1 MEIRRLPENL
11 INQIAAGEVVER
23 PASAL
28 KELIENS
35 IDANATQ
42 IDIVLDD
49 GGKSLISV
57 SDNGIGIE
65 KNHIGLAVERH
76 ATSKLPTNNLNKI
89 NFLGFRGEALPSIA
103 AVSQL
108 NIQTKSK
115 NSNDAWA
122 LDVAAGNFDE
132 IYPSSRQIGTIIS
145 VKNLFYAT
153 PARLKF
159 LKSSNLERSYCHQIV
174 LKQALVNPLIGFR
187 LQADGRELLN
197 IKPENERDTNKSF
210 LNRIRN
216 ILGKNFAD
224 EAIKI
229 KNSKAIKNQGF
240 AKING
245 FIGLPTLNKSNYS
258 QQYLF
263 INGRSIQ
270 DRNLSGAIRA
280 AYRDTLPKGRFPVF
294 CLYIEV
300 PPEFID
306 VNVHPGKTE
315 VRFEDNAIIRSL
327 LVGSISRELNISFSQ
342 TTSEIS
348 KQAVEKFNT
357 YNQIKLKDNFGNN
370 ENFFSNND
378 LEPSIKTIKE
388 TDNFEEQQ
396 VIDQNDDFPLGV
408 ALAQFSKNYIIS
420 RNSEGIVIVDQ
431 HAAHERLVLEK
442 MKAARENKSLEKQIL
457 LLPEV
462 INLAPTPLEMILE
475 NVELLSDI
483 GFIIEPFGEGMI
495 IVREVPALI
504 GDADIKQ
511 IIIDLGDDLSSTGL
525 PTSYH
530 AKIDLILGNI
540 ACHRSVRSGRS
551 LNENEMNQLLREMER
566 TPNSGQCNHGRPTSI
581 SLSLKDIEKLLH
593 CYFQQIYSYEF

>member
-357 YNQIKLKDNFGNN
+357 YNQIKLKDNYGNN

-378 LEPSIKTIKE
+378 LEPSIKPIKE

-525 PTSYH
+525 PTSYL
-530 AKIDLILGNI
+530 AKVDLILGNI

-581 SLSLKDIEKLLH
+581 SLSLKDIEKL
-593 CYFQQIYSYEF
+593 FNRT

>member
-11 INQIAAGEVVER
+11 INQIAAGEVIER

-35 IDANATQ
+35 IDAKATQ
-42 IDIVLDD
+42 IDIVLND
-49 GGKSLISV
+49 GGKTLISV

-65 KNHIGLAVERH
+65 KNHIVLAVERH
-76 ATSKLPTNNLNKI
+76 ATSKLPTNDLNKI
-89 NFLGFRGEALPSIA
+89 EFLGFRGEALPSIA

-108 NIQTKSK
+108 NIQTKSNK
-115 NSNDAWA
+115 SEDAWA
-122 LDVAAGNFDE
+122 LDVVAGKFND
-132 IYPSSRQIGTIIS
+132 IYPSPRQLGTIIS
-145 VKNLFYAT
+145 VKNLFFAT

-159 LKSSNLERSYCHQIV
+159 LKSSNLERSYCQQIV
-174 LKQALVNPLIGFR
+174 LKQALVNPKIGFR
-187 LQADGRELLN
+187 LQADGKELLN
-197 IKPENERDTNKSF
+197 IKPESVINSDEYV

-216 ILGKNFAD
+216 VLGKSFAD

-229 KNSKAIKNQGF
+229 NNSKTFKNQNF
-240 AKING
+240 LKING

-280 AYRDTLPKGRFPVF
+280 AYRDTLPKGRFPIF
-294 CLYIEV
+294 CLFINV

-327 LVGSISRELNISFSQ
+327 IVGSISRELNIHSSQ
-342 TTSEIS
+342 TSSELS
-348 KQAVEKFNT
+348 KQAIEKFNT
-357 YNQIKLKDNFGNN
+357 YNEIKVNDNYEKVQSFFRKNDFGP
-370 ENFFSNND
+370 SVKPISKNND
-378 LEPSIKTIKE
+378 L
-388 TDNFEEQQ
+388 Q
-396 VIDQNDDFPLGV
+396 DQRLDDQDKDFPLGV

-420 RNSEGIVIVDQ
+420 RNSQGIVIVDQ

-442 MKAARENKSLEKQIL
+442 MKAARENKSIEKQIL

-462 INLAPTPLEMILE
+462 INLDPTPLEMIIE
-475 NVELLSDI
+475 NVDLLSEI
-483 GFIIEPFGEGMI
+483 GFEIEPFGEGMI
-495 IVREVPALI
+495 IVREVPSLL

-511 IIIDLGDDLSSTGL
+511 IIIDLGDDLSSSGL
-525 PTSYH
+525 PISYI

-540 ACHRSVRSGRS
+540 ACHRSVRSGRV
-551 LNENEMNQLLREMER
+551 LNENEMNQLLREMEN

-581 SLSLKDIEKLLH
+581 SLSLKDIENL
-593 CYFQQIYSYEF
+593 FNRT

>member
-197 IKPENERDTNKSF
+197 IKPENERDTDKSF

-216 ILGKNFAD
+216 ILGKYFAD

-315 VRFEDNAIIRSL
+315 VRFADNAIIRSL
-327 LVGSISRELNISFSQ
+327 IVGSISRELNISFSQ

-357 YNQIKLKDNFGNN
+357 YNQTKLKDTYGNN

-378 LEPSIKTIKE
+378 LEPSIKPIKE

-504 GDADIKQ
+504 GDSDIKQ

-525 PTSYH
+525 PTSYL
-530 AKIDLILGNI
+530 AKVDLILGNI

-581 SLSLKDIEKLLH
+581 SLSLKDIEKL
-593 CYFQQIYSYEF
+593 FNRT

>member
-11 INQIAAGEVVER
+11 INQIAAGEVIER

-35 IDANATQ
+35 IDAKATQ
-42 IDIVLDD
+42 IDIVLND

-65 KNHIGLAVERH
+65 KNHIVLAVERH
-76 ATSKLPTNNLNKI
+76 ATSKLPTNDLNKI
-89 NFLGFRGEALPSIA
+89 EFLGFRGEALPSIA

-108 NIQTKSK
+108 NIQTKSNK
-115 NSNDAWA
+115 SEDAWA
-122 LDVAAGNFDE
+122 LDVVAGKFND
-132 IYPSSRQIGTIIS
+132 IYPSPRQLGTIIS
-145 VKNLFYAT
+145 VKNLFFAT

-159 LKSSNLERSYCHQIV
+159 LKSSNLERSYCQQIV
-174 LKQALVNPLIGFR
+174 LKQALVNPKIGFR
-187 LQADGRELLN
+187 LQADGKELLN
-197 IKPENERDTNKSF
+197 IKPESVINSDEYV

-216 ILGKNFAD
+216 ILGKSFAD

-229 KNSKAIKNQGF
+229 NNSKTFKNQNF
-240 AKING
+240 LKING

-280 AYRDTLPKGRFPVF
+280 AYRDTLPKGRFPIF
-294 CLYIEV
+294 CLFIDV

-327 LVGSISRELNISFSQ
+327 IVGSISRELNIHSSQ
-342 TTSEIS
+342 TSSELS
-348 KQAVEKFNT
+348 KQAIEKFNT
-357 YNQIKLKDNFGNN
+357 YNEIKVNDNY
-370 ENFFSNND
+370 EKVQSFFSKNDFGPSVKPISKNND
-378 LEPSIKTIKE
+378 L
-388 TDNFEEQQ
+388 Q
-396 VIDQNDDFPLGV
+396 DQRLDDQDKDFPLGV

-420 RNSEGIVIVDQ
+420 RNSQGIVIVDQ

-442 MKAARENKSLEKQIL
+442 MKAARENKSIEKQIL

-462 INLAPTPLEMILE
+462 INLDPTPLEMIIE
-475 NVELLSDI
+475 NVDLLSEI
-483 GFIIEPFGEGMI
+483 GFEIEPFGEGMI
-495 IVREVPALI
+495 IVREVPSLL

-511 IIIDLGDDLSSTGL
+511 IIIDLGDDLSSSGL
-525 PTSYH
+525 PTSYI

-540 ACHRSVRSGRS
+540 ACHRSVRSGRV
-551 LNENEMNQLLREMER
+551 LNENEMNQLLREMEN

-581 SLSLKDIEKLLH
+581 SLSLKDIENL
-593 CYFQQIYSYEF
+593 FNRT

>member
-270 DRNLSGAIRA
+270 DRNLSGAIRS

-581 SLSLKDIEKLLH
+581 SLSLKDIEKL
-593 CYFQQIYSYEF
+593 FNRT

>member
-42 IDIVLDD
+42 IDIVLND

-65 KNHIGLAVERH
+65 KNHIILAVERH
-76 ATSKLPTNNLNKI
+76 ATSKLPTNDLNKI
-89 NFLGFRGEALPSIA
+89 EFLGFRGEALPSIA

-108 NIQTKSK
+108 NIQTKSNK
-115 NSNDAWA
+115 SEEAWA
-122 LDVAAGNFDE
+122 LDVVAGKFDD
-132 IYPSSRQIGTIIS
+132 IYPSSRQLGTIIS
-145 VKNLFYAT
+145 VKNLFFAT

-174 LKQALVNPLIGFR
+174 LKQALVNPKIGFR
-187 LQADGRELLN
+187 LQADGKELLN
-197 IKPENERDTNKSF
+197 IKPESEIGSDEYF

-216 ILGKNFAD
+216 ILGKSFAD

-229 KNSKAIKNQGF
+229 NNSKTLKNQDF
-240 AKING
+240 LKING

-263 INGRSIQ
+263 INRRSIQ

-280 AYRDTLPKGRFPVF
+280 AYRDTLPKGRFPIF
-294 CLYIEV
+294 CLYIDV

-315 VRFEDNAIIRSL
+315 VRFQDNAIIRSL
-327 LVGSISRELNISFSQ
+327 IVGSISRELNIHSSQ
-342 TTSEIS
+342 TSSELS
-348 KQAVEKFNT
+348 KQAIEKFHT
-357 YNQIKLKDNFGNN
+357 YNEIKVNDNY
-370 ENFFSNND
+370 EKVESFFSKNDFVPSVKPVNENND
-378 LEPSIKTIKE
+378 L
-388 TDNFEEQQ
+388 Q
-396 VIDQNDDFPLGV
+396 DQRLDHQDEDFPLGV

-420 RNSEGIVIVDQ
+420 RNSQGIVIVDQ

-442 MKAARENKSLEKQIL
+442 MKAARENKSVEKQIL

-462 INLAPTPLEMILE
+462 INLDPTPLAIILE
-475 NVELLSDI
+475 NVELLSEI
-483 GFIIEPFGEGMI
+483 GFEIEPFGEGMI
-495 IVREVPALI
+495 IVREVPSLL

-511 IIIDLGDDLSSTGL
+511 IIIDLGDDLSSSGM
-525 PTSYH
+525 PTSYI

-540 ACHRSVRSGRS
+540 ACHRSVRSGRV
-551 LNENEMNQLLREMER
+551 LNENEMNQLLREMEN
-566 TPNSGQCNHGRPTSI
+566 TPNSGQCNHGRPTFI
-581 SLSLKDIEKLLH
+581 SLSLKDIEKL
-593 CYFQQIYSYEF
+593 FNRT

>member
-348 KQAVEKFNT
+348 KQAVEKFNI
-357 YNQIKLKDNFGNN
+357 YNQIKLKDNYGNN

-378 LEPSIKTIKE
+378 LEPSIKPIKE

-581 SLSLKDIEKLLH
+581 SLSLKDIEKL
-593 CYFQQIYSYEF
+593 FNRT

>member
-42 IDIVLDD
+42 IDIVLDE

-65 KNHIGLAVERH
+65 KNHIGLAIERH

-103 AVSQL
+103 SVSQL

-122 LDVAAGNFDE
+122 LNVAAGNFDE
-132 IYPSSRQIGTIIS
+132 IYPSSRQAGTIIS

-174 LKQALVNPLIGFR
+174 LKLALVNPLIGFR

-197 IKPENERDTNKSF
+197 INSEKELDTDTCF

-327 LVGSISRELNISFSQ
+327 IVGSISRELNISFSQ

-357 YNQIKLKDNFGNN
+357 YNEIKLNKNYGKN
-370 ENFFSNND
+370 ENFFTNND
-378 LEPSIKTIKE
+378 LEPSIKPIKE
-388 TDNFEEQQ
+388 TDNFEEHQA
-396 VIDQNDDFPLGV
+396 IDQNDDFPLGV

-442 MKAARENKSLEKQIL
+442 MKAAREDKSLEKQIL

-475 NVELLSDI
+475 NVELLSEI

-511 IIIDLGDDLSSTGL
+511 IIIDLGDDLSSGGL
-525 PTSYH
+525 PTSYL
-530 AKIDLILGNI
+530 AKVDLILGNI

-551 LNENEMNQLLREMER
+551 LNENEMNQLLREMEK

-581 SLSLKDIEKLLH
+581 SLSLKDIEKL
-593 CYFQQIYSYEF
+593 FNRT

>member
-42 IDIVLDD
+42 IDIVLND

-65 KNHIGLAVERH
+65 KNHIILAVERH
-76 ATSKLPTNNLNKI
+76 ATSKLPTNDLNKI
-89 NFLGFRGEALPSIA
+89 EFLGFRGEALPSIA

-108 NIQTKSK
+108 NIQTKSNK
-115 NSNDAWA
+115 SEDAWA
-122 LDVAAGNFDE
+122 LDVVAGKFDD
-132 IYPSSRQIGTIIS
+132 IYPSSRQLGTIIS
-145 VKNLFYAT
+145 VKNLFFAT

-174 LKQALVNPLIGFR
+174 LKQALVNPKIGFR
-187 LQADGRELLN
+187 LQADGKELLN
-197 IKPENERDTNKSF
+197 IKPESEIGSDEYF

-216 ILGKNFAD
+216 ILGKSFAD

-229 KNSKAIKNQGF
+229 NNSKTLKNQDF
-240 AKING
+240 LKING

-263 INGRSIQ
+263 INRRSIQ

-280 AYRDTLPKGRFPVF
+280 AYRDTLPKGRFPIF
-294 CLYIEV
+294 CLYIDV

-315 VRFEDNAIIRSL
+315 VRFQDNAIIRSL
-327 LVGSISRELNISFSQ
+327 IVGSISRELNIHSSQ
-342 TTSEIS
+342 TSSELS
-348 KQAVEKFNT
+348 KQAIEKFHT
-357 YNQIKLKDNFGNN
+357 YNEIKVNDNY
-370 ENFFSNND
+370 EKVESFFSKNDFVPSVKPVNENND
-378 LEPSIKTIKE
+378 L
-388 TDNFEEQQ
+388 Q
-396 VIDQNDDFPLGV
+396 DQRLDHQDEDFPLGV

-420 RNSEGIVIVDQ
+420 RNSQGIVIVDQ

-442 MKAARENKSLEKQIL
+442 MKAARENKSVEKQIL

-462 INLAPTPLEMILE
+462 INLDPTPLAIIIE
-475 NVELLSDI
+475 NVELLSEI
-483 GFIIEPFGEGMI
+483 GFDIEPFGEGMI
-495 IVREVPALI
+495 IVREVPSLL

-511 IIIDLGDDLSSTGL
+511 IIIDLGDDLSSSGM
-525 PTSYH
+525 PTSYI

-540 ACHRSVRSGRS
+540 ACHRSVRSGRV
-551 LNENEMNQLLREMER
+551 LNENEMNQLLREMEN
-566 TPNSGQCNHGRPTSI
+566 TPNSGQCNHGRPTFI
-581 SLSLKDIEKLLH
+581 SLSLKDIEKL
-593 CYFQQIYSYEF
+593 FNRT

>member
-42 IDIVLDD
+42 IDIILDD

-197 IKPENERDTNKSF
+197 IKPENERDTDKSF

-327 LVGSISRELNISFSQ
+327 IVGSISRELNISFSQ

-357 YNQIKLKDNFGNN
+357 YNQIKLKDNYGNN

-378 LEPSIKTIKE
+378 LEPSIKPIKE
-388 TDNFEEQQ
+388 TDNFEQQQ

-525 PTSYH
+525 PTSYL
-530 AKIDLILGNI
+530 AKVDLILGNI

-581 SLSLKDIEKLLH
+581 SLSLKDIEKL
-593 CYFQQIYSYEF
+593 FNRT

>member
-42 IDIVLDD
+42 IDIVLDE

-132 IYPSSRQIGTIIS
+132 IYPSSRQAGTIIS

-174 LKQALVNPLIGFR
+174 LKLALVNPLIGFR

-197 IKPENERDTNKSF
+197 INSEKELDTDTCF

-327 LVGSISRELNISFSQ
+327 IVGSISRELNISFSQ

-357 YNQIKLKDNFGNN
+357 YNEIKLNKNYGKNK
-370 ENFFSNND
+370 NFFSNND
-378 LEPSIKTIKE
+378 LEPSIKPIKE

-396 VIDQNDDFPLGV
+396 AIDQNDDFPLGV

-475 NVELLSDI
+475 NVELLSEI

-511 IIIDLGDDLSSTGL
+511 IIIDLGDDLSSAGL
-525 PTSYH
+525 PTSYL
-530 AKIDLILGNI
+530 AKVDLILGNI

-581 SLSLKDIEKLLH
+581 SLSLKDIEKL
-593 CYFQQIYSYEF
+593 FNRT

>member
-42 IDIVLDD
+42 IDIVLND

-65 KNHIGLAVERH
+65 KNHIILAVERH
-76 ATSKLPTNNLNKI
+76 ATSKLPTNDLNKI
-89 NFLGFRGEALPSIA
+89 EFLGFRGEALPSIA

-108 NIQTKSK
+108 NIQTKSNK
-115 NSNDAWA
+115 SEEAWA
-122 LDVAAGNFDE
+122 LDVVAGKFDD
-132 IYPSSRQIGTIIS
+132 IYPSPRQLGTIIS
-145 VKNLFYAT
+145 VKNLFFAT

-174 LKQALVNPLIGFR
+174 LKQALVNPKIGFR
-187 LQADGRELLN
+187 LQADGKELLN
-197 IKPENERDTNKSF
+197 IKPESEIGSDEYF

-216 ILGKNFAD
+216 ILGKSFAD

-229 KNSKAIKNQGF
+229 NNSKTLKNQDF
-240 AKING
+240 LKING

-263 INGRSIQ
+263 INRRSIQ

-280 AYRDTLPKGRFPVF
+280 AYRDTLPKGRFPIF
-294 CLYIEV
+294 CLYIDV

-327 LVGSISRELNISFSQ
+327 IVGSISRELNIHSSQ
-342 TTSEIS
+342 TSSELS
-348 KQAVEKFNT
+348 KQAIEKFHT
-357 YNQIKLKDNFGNN
+357 YNEIKVNDNY
-370 ENFFSNND
+370 EKVESFFSKNDFVPSVKPVNENND
-378 LEPSIKTIKE
+378 L
-388 TDNFEEQQ
+388 Q
-396 VIDQNDDFPLGV
+396 DQRLDHQDEDFPLGV

-420 RNSEGIVIVDQ
+420 RNSQGIVIVDQ

-442 MKAARENKSLEKQIL
+442 MKAARENKSVEKQIL

-462 INLAPTPLEMILE
+462 INLDPTPLAIIIE
-475 NVELLSDI
+475 NVELLSEI
-483 GFIIEPFGEGMI
+483 GFDIEPFGEGMI
-495 IVREVPALI
+495 IVREVPSLL

-511 IIIDLGDDLSSTGL
+511 IIIDLGDDLSSSGM
-525 PTSYH
+525 PTSYI

-540 ACHRSVRSGRS
+540 ACHRSVRSGRV
-551 LNENEMNQLLREMER
+551 LNENEMNQLLREMEN
-566 TPNSGQCNHGRPTSI
+566 TPNSGQCNHGRPTFI
-581 SLSLKDIEKLLH
+581 SLSLKDIEKL
-593 CYFQQIYSYEF
+593 FNRT

>member
-42 IDIVLDD
+42 IDIILDD

-270 DRNLSGAIRA
+270 DRNLSGAIRS

-327 LVGSISRELNISFSQ
+327 IVGSISRELNISFSQ

-581 SLSLKDIEKLLH
+581 SLSLKDIEKL
-593 CYFQQIYSYEF
+593 FNRT

>member
-65 KNHIGLAVERH
+65 KNHIGLAIERH

-108 NIQTKSK
+108 NIQTKSQ

-197 IKPENERDTNKSF
+197 IKPENERDADKSF

-327 LVGSISRELNISFSQ
+327 IVGSISRELNISFSQ

-357 YNQIKLKDNFGNN
+357 YNQINLRDNYGNN

-378 LEPSIKTIKE
+378 LEPSIKPIKE

-525 PTSYH
+525 PTSYL
-530 AKIDLILGNI
+530 AKVDLILGNI

-581 SLSLKDIEKLLH
+581 SLSLKDIEKL
-593 CYFQQIYSYEF
+593 FNRT

>member
-11 INQIAAGEVVER
+11 INQIAAGEVIER

-35 IDANATQ
+35 IDAKATQ
-42 IDIVLDD
+42 IDIVLND
-49 GGKSLISV
+49 GGKTLISV

-65 KNHIGLAVERH
+65 KNHIVLAVERH
-76 ATSKLPTNNLNKI
+76 ATSKLPTNDLNKI
-89 NFLGFRGEALPSIA
+89 EFLGFRGEALPSIA

-108 NIQTKSK
+108 NIQTKSNK
-115 NSNDAWA
+115 SEDAWA
-122 LDVAAGNFDE
+122 LDVVAGKFDD
-132 IYPSSRQIGTIIS
+132 IYPSPRQLGTIIS
-145 VKNLFYAT
+145 VKNLFFAT

-159 LKSSNLERSYCHQIV
+159 LKSSNLERSYCQQIV
-174 LKQALVNPLIGFR
+174 LKQALVNPKIGFR
-187 LQADGRELLN
+187 LQADGKELLN
-197 IKPENERDTNKSF
+197 IKPESVINSDEYV

-216 ILGKNFAD
+216 ILGKSFAD

-229 KNSKAIKNQGF
+229 NNSKTFKNQNF
-240 AKING
+240 LKING

-280 AYRDTLPKGRFPVF
+280 AYRDTLPKGRFPIF
-294 CLYIEV
+294 CLFIDV

-327 LVGSISRELNISFSQ
+327 IVGSISRELNIHSSQ
-342 TTSEIS
+342 TSSELS
-348 KQAVEKFNT
+348 KQAIEKFNT
-357 YNQIKLKDNFGNN
+357 YNEIKVNDNY
-370 ENFFSNND
+370 EKVQSFFSKNDFGPSVKPISKNND
-378 LEPSIKTIKE
+378 L
-388 TDNFEEQQ
+388 Q
-396 VIDQNDDFPLGV
+396 DQRLDDQDKDFPLGV

-420 RNSEGIVIVDQ
+420 RNSQGIVIVDQ

-442 MKAARENKSLEKQIL
+442 MKAARENKSIEKQIL

-462 INLAPTPLEMILE
+462 INLDPTPLEMIIE
-475 NVELLSDI
+475 NVDLLSEI
-483 GFIIEPFGEGMI
+483 GFEIEPFGEGMI
-495 IVREVPALI
+495 IVREVPSLL

-511 IIIDLGDDLSSTGL
+511 IIIDLGDDLSSSGL
-525 PTSYH
+525 PTSYI

-540 ACHRSVRSGRS
+540 ACHRSVRSGRV
-551 LNENEMNQLLREMER
+551 LNENEMNQLLREMEN

-581 SLSLKDIEKLLH
+581 SLSLKDIENL
-593 CYFQQIYSYEF
+593 FNRT

>member
-327 LVGSISRELNISFSQ
+327 IVGSISRELNISFSQ

-396 VIDQNDDFPLGV
+396 IIDQNDDFPLGV

-581 SLSLKDIEKLLH
+581 SLSLKDIEKL
-593 CYFQQIYSYEF
+593 FNRT

>member
-11 INQIAAGEVVER
+11 INQIAAGEVIER

-35 IDANATQ
+35 IDAKATQ
-42 IDIVLDD
+42 IDIVLND
-49 GGKSLISV
+49 GGKTLISV

-65 KNHIGLAVERH
+65 KNHIVLAVERH
-76 ATSKLPTNNLNKI
+76 ATSKLPTNDLNKI
-89 NFLGFRGEALPSIA
+89 EFLGFRGEALPSIA

-108 NIQTKSK
+108 NIQTKSNK
-115 NSNDAWA
+115 SEDAWA
-122 LDVAAGNFDE
+122 LDVVAGKFND
-132 IYPSSRQIGTIIS
+132 IYPSPRQLGTIIS
-145 VKNLFYAT
+145 VKNLFFAT

-159 LKSSNLERSYCHQIV
+159 LKSSNLERSYCQQIV
-174 LKQALVNPLIGFR
+174 LKQALVNPKIGFR
-187 LQADGRELLN
+187 LQADGKELLN
-197 IKPENERDTNKSF
+197 IKPESVINSDEYV

-216 ILGKNFAD
+216 ILGKSFAD

-229 KNSKAIKNQGF
+229 NNSKTFKNQNF
-240 AKING
+240 LKING

-280 AYRDTLPKGRFPVF
+280 AYRDTLPKGRFPIF
-294 CLYIEV
+294 CLFIDV

-327 LVGSISRELNISFSQ
+327 IVGSISRELNIHSSQ
-342 TTSEIS
+342 TSSELS
-348 KQAVEKFNT
+348 KQAIEKFNT
-357 YNQIKLKDNFGNN
+357 YNEIKVNDNY
-370 ENFFSNND
+370 EKVQSFFSKNDFGPSVKPISKNND
-378 LEPSIKTIKE
+378 L
-388 TDNFEEQQ
+388 Q
-396 VIDQNDDFPLGV
+396 DQRLDDQDKDFPLGV

-420 RNSEGIVIVDQ
+420 RNSQGIVIVDQ

-442 MKAARENKSLEKQIL
+442 MKAARENKSIEKQIL

-462 INLAPTPLEMILE
+462 INLDPTPLEMIIE
-475 NVELLSDI
+475 NVELLSEI
-483 GFIIEPFGEGMI
+483 GFEIEPFGEGMI
-495 IVREVPALI
+495 IVREVPSLL

-511 IIIDLGDDLSSTGL
+511 IIIDLGDDLSSSGL
-525 PTSYH
+525 PTSYI

-540 ACHRSVRSGRS
+540 ACHRSVRSGRV
-551 LNENEMNQLLREMER
+551 LNENEMNQLLREMEN

-581 SLSLKDIEKLLH
+581 SLSLKDIENL
-593 CYFQQIYSYEF
+593 FNRT

>member
-11 INQIAAGEVVER
+11 INQIAAGEVIER

-35 IDANATQ
+35 IDAKATQ
-42 IDIVLDD
+42 IDIVLND
-49 GGKSLISV
+49 GGKTLISV

-65 KNHIGLAVERH
+65 KNHIVLAVERH
-76 ATSKLPTNNLNKI
+76 ATSKLPTNDLNKI
-89 NFLGFRGEALPSIA
+89 EFLGFRGEALPSIA

-108 NIQTKSK
+108 NIQTKSNK
-115 NSNDAWA
+115 SEDAWA
-122 LDVAAGNFDE
+122 LDVVAGKFND
-132 IYPSSRQIGTIIS
+132 IYPSPRQLGTIIS
-145 VKNLFYAT
+145 VKNLFFAT

-159 LKSSNLERSYCHQIV
+159 LKSSNLERSYCQQIV
-174 LKQALVNPLIGFR
+174 LKQALVNPKIGFR
-187 LQADGRELLN
+187 LQADGKELLN
-197 IKPENERDTNKSF
+197 IKPESVINSDEYF

-216 ILGKNFAD
+216 ILGKSFAD

-229 KNSKAIKNQGF
+229 NNSKTFKNQNF
-240 AKING
+240 LKING

-280 AYRDTLPKGRFPVF
+280 AYRDTLPKGRFPIF
-294 CLYIEV
+294 CLFIDV

-327 LVGSISRELNISFSQ
+327 IVGSISRELNIHSSQ
-342 TTSEIS
+342 TSSELS
-348 KQAVEKFNT
+348 KQAIEKFNT
-357 YNQIKLKDNFGNN
+357 YNEIRVNDNY
-370 ENFFSNND
+370 EKVQSFFSKNDFGPSVKPISKNND
-378 LEPSIKTIKE
+378 L
-388 TDNFEEQQ
+388 Q
-396 VIDQNDDFPLGV
+396 DQRLDDQDKDFPLGV

-420 RNSEGIVIVDQ
+420 RNSQGIVIVDQ

-442 MKAARENKSLEKQIL
+442 MKAARENKSIEKQIL

-462 INLAPTPLEMILE
+462 INLDPTPLEMIIE
-475 NVELLSDI
+475 NVDLLSEI
-483 GFIIEPFGEGMI
+483 GFEIEPFGEGMI
-495 IVREVPALI
+495 IVREVPSLL

-511 IIIDLGDDLSSTGL
+511 IIIDLGDDLSSSGL
-525 PTSYH
+525 PTSYI

-540 ACHRSVRSGRS
+540 ACHRSVRSGRV
-551 LNENEMNQLLREMER
+551 LNENEMNQLLREMEN

-581 SLSLKDIEKLLH
+581 SLSLKDIENL
-593 CYFQQIYSYEF
+593 FNRT

>member
-327 LVGSISRELNISFSQ
+327 IVGSISRELNISFSQ

-581 SLSLKDIEKLLH
+581 SLSLKDIEKL
-593 CYFQQIYSYEF
+593 FNRT